1 MVYLIILKKV
11 SLPCKGAKFI
21 LLRLKSRYNLE
32 IRAIYINS
40 NNKNSIYEKYNLD
53 NTKIPSIFI
62 NDKLIAFGK
71 IKESILREEIEKNLS
86 V

>member
-1 MVYLIILKKV
+1 
-11 SLPCKGAKFI
+11 
-21 LLRLKSRYNLE
+21 LE

-40 NNKNSIYEKYNLD
+40 NNKNSIYEKYNID

-62 NDKLIAFGK
+62 EDKLISFGK
-71 IKESILREEIEKNLS
+71 IKESEVREEIEKNLS